1 MALNTE
7 AKVGALAV
15 VAVTALVLGFD
26 FLKGNNTF
34 QRGRDFYV
42 VYDKVPGLQESD
54 PIRVN
59 DLLIGRVKDLTLRD
73 DYTIMARLNITED
86 FPIPVDTRAMISSA
100 DFLGA
105 KQVDLVIGK
114 SDRLARSGDTLRGT
128 IEVGIQ
134 EAIREELRPITSK
147 VQALISSIDS
157 SMTVVNAIF
166 SGETGDDVE
175 NSLTSISEALTN
187 FRNMSLRVDNMVAR
201 QTRNVDT
208 IFSSLATVSQGF
220 ADKDA
225 EMQRILENLAAITDS
240 LAAAEFAA
248 TVTDARDAIRGLGA
262 IIERVEDGEGTLGKL
277 VQDDAL
283 YENLNASSRDLDAL
297 LKDIEANP
305 GRYVTL
311 FRIGGGRR
319 DRE

>member
-34 QRGRDFYV
+34 RRGRDFYV

-59 DLLIGRVKDLTLRD
+59 DLLIGRVKDLTLRE
-73 DYTIMARLNITED
+73 DYTILARLNITED

-134 EAIREELRPITSK
+134 EAIREELRPITTK

-175 NSLTSISEALTN
+175 SSLTSISEALTN

-225 EMQRILENLAAITDS
+225 EMQRILENLATITDS

-248 TVTDARDAIRGLGA
+248 TVSDARDAIRGLGA
-262 IIERVEDGEGTLGKL
+262 IVERVEGGEGTLGKL
-277 VQDDAL
+277 VRDDAL

-319 DRE
+319 DRQ

>member
-283 YENLNASSRDLDAL
+283 YENLNASSQDLDAL

>member
-208 IFSSLATVSQGF
+208 IFSSLATVSRGF

-225 EMQRILENLAAITDS
+225 EMQRILENLATITDS

-283 YENLNASSRDLDAL
+283 YENLNASSQDLDAL

>member
-1 MALNTE
+1 MAIHTE

-86 FPIPVDTRAMISSA
+86 FPIPVDSRAMISSA

-166 SGETGDDVE
+166 SGETGEDVE

-208 IFSSLATVSQGF
+208 IFSSLATVSRGF

>member
-1 MALNTE
+1 MAIHTE

-86 FPIPVDTRAMISSA
+86 FPIPVDSRAMISSA

-166 SGETGDDVE
+166 SGETGEDVE

-283 YENLNASSRDLDAL
+283 YENLNASSQDLDAL

>member
-86 FPIPVDTRAMISSA
+86 FPIPVDSRAMISSA

-208 IFSSLATVSQGF
+208 IFSSLATVSRGF

-225 EMQRILENLAAITDS
+225 EMQRILENLATITDS

-248 TVTDARDAIRGLGA
+248 TVSDARDAIRGLGA
-262 IIERVEDGEGTLGKL
+262 IVERVEGGEGTLGKL

-283 YENLNASSRDLDAL
+283 YENLKASSQDLDAL

-311 FRIGGGRR
+311 FRIGGGRH

>member
-1 MALNTE
+1 MALHTE

-86 FPIPVDTRAMISSA
+86 FPIPVDSRAMISSA

-166 SGETGDDVE
+166 SGETGEDVE

-283 YENLNASSRDLDAL
+283 YENLNASSQDLDAL

>member
-86 FPIPVDTRAMISSA
+86 FPIPVDSRAMISSA

-166 SGETGDDVE
+166 SGETGEDVE

-283 YENLNASSRDLDAL
+283 YENLNASSQDLDAL